1 VASENDNMPCEQS
14 QNERLRLA
22 HELHD
27 GLLQTLTGLTLQL
40 EVALQLVGSD
50 PRAARAHIRE
60 IQQLIV
66 DRQRE
71 LREWIDDA
79 RHPNR
84 HSAKPVELAVVL
96 DTLCR
101 RVSRWGPRVE
111 LVTNGSERISSEI
124 GDHVYR
130 IVEEGLSNITRH
142 AHAQM
147 ARVEVGVRERFVR
160 IVIAD
165 DGSGFSFRGRYDLAT
180 LEARRLG
187 PRSLK
192 ERVASLGGKLVL
204 ASTLSGSTL
213 EIELPLH
220 EEQGIPVA
228 GHRVH
233 SRQGQS

>member
-1 VASENDNMPCEQS
+1 MPFEQT

-27 GLLQTLTGLTLQL
+27 GLLQMLTGLTLQL
-40 EVALQLVGSD
+40 EAAVQLVDAD
-50 PRAARAHIRE
+50 PHAARTHIRE

-66 DRQRE
+66 DAQRE

-84 HSAKPVELAVVL
+84 RTAPRTGLAIAL

-111 LVTNGSERISSEI
+111 LATNGLESMSSEI

-130 IVEEGLSNITRH
+130 IIEEGLSNVTRH

-147 ARVEVGVRERFVR
+147 ARVEVGIRESIVRV
-160 IVIAD
+160 VIAD
-165 DGSGFSFRGRYDLAT
+165 DGCGFPFRGRYDLAT
-180 LEARRLG
+180 LEARHLG

-192 ERVASLGGKLVL
+192 ERVASLGGTLVL

-220 EEQGIPVA
+220 EEQCIPIA
-228 GHRVH
+228 AHRIH